1 MDKDRIAGA
10 AKWIR
15 GSVTELTLSLGKI
28 TDDAKLL
35 RLTFKRKQGESMTNL
50 ADSTVTFPIAGGI
63 FGVGRLATR
72 LKALQ
77 SVGHIGPWH
86 VGHWVDFTH
95 TAIRIRFNSIIDAQ
109 VAMRECAR

>member
-15 GSVTELTLSLGKI
+15 GSVTELTLSLGRVVN
-28 TDDAKLL
+28 DAKLL
-35 RLTFKRKQGESMTNL
+35 RPAFERKQGEPMTNL
-50 ADSTVTFPIAGGI
+50 ADSMVTFPIANGI

-95 TAIRIRFNSIIDAQ
+95 TAIRVRFNSVVDAQ
-109 VAMRECAR
+109 VATRECAR

>member
-1 MDKDRIAGA
+1 MGKDRIAGA

-15 GSVTELTLSLGKI
+15 GSVTELTLSLGRVVN
-28 TDDAKLL
+28 DAKLL
-35 RLTFKRKQGESMTNL
+35 RPAFERKQGGPMTNL
-50 ADSTVTFPIAGGI
+50 ADSMVTFPIAGGI

-86 VGHWVDFTH
+86 VGHWVDFRH
-95 TAIRIRFNSIIDAQ
+95 TAIKIRFHSVVDAQ
-109 VAMRECAR
+109 VEIRECTR

>member
-15 GSVTELTLSLGKI
+15 GSVTELTLSLGKM

-50 ADSTVTFPIAGGI
+50 ADSTVTVPIAGGI

-109 VAMRECAR
+109 VATRECAR

>member
-1 MDKDRIAGA
+1 MDKNRIAGA

-15 GSVTELTLSLGKI
+15 GSVTELTLSLGKVI
-28 TDDAKLL
+28 DDAKLL
-35 RLTFKRKQGESMTNL
+35 RPVFERKQDETMTNL
-50 ADSTVTFPIAGGI
+50 ADSMVMFPIVGGI

-77 SVGHIGPWH
+77 SAGHIGPWH

-95 TAIRIRFNSIIDAQ
+95 TAIRIRFSSILDAQ
-109 VAMRECAR
+109 VATRECAC

>member
-1 MDKDRIAGA
+1 MDKDRIARAPKG
-10 AKWIR
+10 IR

-109 VAMRECAR
+109 VATRECAR

>member
-10 AKWIR
+10 TKWIR

-28 TDDAKLL
+28 ADDAKLL
-35 RLTFKRKQGESMTNL
+35 RPAFERKQSGPMTNL
-50 ADSTVTFPIAGGI
+50 ADSMVTFPIAGGI

-86 VGHWVDFTH
+86 VGYWVDFTR
-95 TAIRIRFNSIIDAQ
+95 TAIRIRVNSIVDAQ
-109 VAMRECAR
+109 VATRECTR